1 MNGQDWL
8 NYWQAQAAGDGEK
21 RKADWL
27 DAVTGALGAGV
38 GLMATGGNPAGAM
51 AGWGIGKSVGSVGE
65 NAVNHTLTPGNV
77 MGDAMG
83 GIGAYSGYQNGMT
96 PISPQ
101 GGGTQPDLPMPM
113 PGGGPGEDLLARL
126 LGQYPMMG
134 FADGG
139 EVQPQQPQGPVIRSS
154 QDVADFMK
162 GLEEAI
168 NGMPGSTYTPER
180 VNHPTLEMLASVV
193 PDVVKALPAPRQT
206 NSVNKTVGAWL
217 PAAATTF
224 SAPIN
229 YGKAQREERN
239 KKGSEAARELANR
252 RWAAAKSMVDSLDT
266 QRVGA
271 ATGKTEPKNVTL
283 PDGTTVPMTPGVASL
298 IAKKGLGMAPTAKAG
313 AAKAEVTPLTP
324 EAVDQA
330 AWEFAMTGVMPTFG
344 RGPTGDNQRTIIRN
358 RTAEMFPGL
367 SVSENKAAWTSS
379 REALKGLQKML
390 DAVVPFEETAIAN
403 SKAADEAMAAVG
415 DAGGAWLN
423 KPLRSLAANTGDPK
437 VASLRAAIATIQPEF
452 ARILANPTLSGQL
465 TDTARHEMQSVID
478 GNATLAQL
486 RSVVAVLK
494 RDARNR
500 RTALEARI
508 RVVRERLRTGRQEGG
523 DAPSRWEDF

>member
-134 FADGG
+134 FAEGG

-239 KKGSEAARELANR
+239 KRGSEAAKALAEH
-252 RWAAAKSMVDSLDT
+252 RWSVAKSMVDSLDT
-266 QRVGA
+266 MKSLTGSGGSADQLTPEQYDAMGVPPQFRTSAGYKAWLGNRARSDQNVGRLALAARTNKDIAQFPDIRDSYARIKDAAASGWKTGVGDMALVFSFMRLLDPTSVVREGEYERARKTAGIPGWVWGMYQNVANGKFITPEQRADMVRLSQNSYKQKLERYRTARGWLNRLAKAYSVNPDLAIPDLELPGA
-271 ATGKTEPKNVTL
+271 QLMPEVDPTVPQPAA
-283 PDGTTVPMTPGVASL
+283 PDGTTLDEHGVPIPNGLFQPVGGV
-298 IAKKGLGMAPTAKAG
+298 K
-313 AAKAEVTPLTP
+313 
-324 EAVDQA
+324 
-330 AWEFAMTGVMPTFG
+330 
-344 RGPTGDNQRTIIRN
+344 
-358 RTAEMFPGL
+358 
-367 SVSENKAAWTSS
+367 
-379 REALKGLQKML
+379 
-390 DAVVPFEETAIAN
+390 
-403 SKAADEAMAAVG
+403 
-415 DAGGAWLN
+415 
-423 KPLRSLAANTGDPK
+423 
-437 VASLRAAIATIQPEF
+437 
-452 ARILANPTLSGQL
+452 
-465 TDTARHEMQSVID
+465 
-478 GNATLAQL
+478 
-486 RSVVAVLK
+486 
-494 RDARNR
+494 
-500 RTALEARI
+500 
-508 RVVRERLRTGRQEGG
+508 
-523 DAPSRWEDF
+523 

>member
-1 MNGQDWL
+1 MNATDWL
-8 NYWQAQAAGDGEK
+8 NYWQQQAGQDQK

-27 DAVTGALGAGV
+27 DLAGTGV
-38 GLMATGGNPAGAM
+38 GAVGGFMVGGPAGAM
-51 AGWGIGKSVGSVGE
+51 AGAQLGNSVGSTAE
-65 NAVNHTLTPGNV
+65 NAVNNGLTTQGV
-77 MGDAMG
+77 LSGIKDAGSAWGGLQDAMNMKRARDMWNMFQDTG
-83 GIGAYSGYQNGMT
+83 GLTI
-96 PISPQ
+96 P
-101 GGGTQPDLPMPM
+101 
-113 PGGGPGEDLLARL
+113 
-126 LGQYPMMG
+126 G
-134 FADGG
+134 FASGG
-139 EVQPQQPQGPVIRSS
+139 MVDPTDPMFQQAAFGPPAQPQAAAPQGPAIRSP
-154 QDVADFMK
+154 QDVADFMR
-162 GLEEAI
+162 GLEDAM
-168 NGMPGSTYTPER
+168 GAMPGGSFTPEAPK
-180 VNHPTLEMLASVV
+180 HPALEMLASVV
-193 PDVVKALPAPRQT
+193 PQVAAALPKPRQT
-206 NSVNKTVGAWL
+206 NSVNKTIGAWV
-217 PAAATTF
+217 PAAATAF

-239 KKGSEAARELANR
+239 KRGSEAAKALADH
-252 RWAAAKSMVDSLDT
+252 RWSVARSLVDSLDT
-266 QRVGA
+266 QRAGA

-313 AAKAEVTPLTP
+313 VTKPEVTPLTP

-403 SKAADEAMAAVG
+403 SKAADEAMTAVG

-437 VASLRAAIATIQPEF
+437 VAALRAAIATIQPEF

-465 TDTARHEMQSVID
+465 TDTARHEMQNVID

-486 RSVVAVLK
+486 RSVVTVLK

-508 RVVRERLRTGRQEGG
+508 RVVRERLRTGRTEPS
-523 DAPSRWEDF
+523 DAPGRWEDF